1 MKIIDAHLHFF
12 DTPNFHRLALAAG
25 HENSAAHLKSVFCEN
40 EITHAVVMGNGGI
53 SLSEHGYPDFVSFC
67 AGINAD
73 QLRPE
78 VYDNT
83 VSLVEEQLR
92 LPMCAGIKLYPGYTH
107 HYVFEPLYEP
117 FFALARKY
125 GKPVA
130 VHTGVTAGTMGILKY
145 SHPLTLDETA
155 FKYPDVSIVMCHFG
169 NPWMTD
175 AAALMAKN
183 KNVSADLS
191 GILEGSPD
199 IENFAVKY
207 RGYIEYIKTWLQYVN
222 SYDRIMYG
230 TDWPLVNIPS
240 YMAFTKRLIPEEY
253 WEDVFFKS
261 ANTIY
266 RLGL

>member
-12 DTPNFHRLALAAG
+12 DKPNFDSLALAAG
-25 HENSAAHLKSVFCEN
+25 HENSAAHLKKVFCKN
-40 EITHAVVMGNGGI
+40 NIAHAVVMGNGGI
-53 SLSEHGYPDFVSFC
+53 SFSEHDYPDFVSFC
-67 AGINAD
+67 IGINAD

-78 VYDNT
+78 AYDDS
-83 VSLVEEQLR
+83 VSLAEEQLR
-92 LPMCAGIKLYPGYTH
+92 LPACAGIKLYPGYTH

-117 FFALARKY
+117 FFALSRKY

-130 VHTGVTAGTMGILKY
+130 VHTGATAGTMGILKY

-155 FKYPDVSIVMCHFG
+155 IKYPDVSIVMCHFG
-169 NPWMTD
+169 NPWLTD

-183 KNVSADLS
+183 RNISTDLS
-191 GILEGSPD
+191 GILEGKPD
-199 IENFAVKY
+199 IGNFAVKY
-207 RGYIEYIKTWLQYVN
+207 LSYIEYIKTWLQYVN
-222 SYDRIMYG
+222 SYDRIMFG

-240 YMAFTKRLIPEEY
+240 YIAFTKLLIPEEY
-253 WEDVFFKS
+253 WENVFFKS